1 MKKVPIV
8 LLILGGVLANF
19 IGISNTISQP
29 IFWKVLPIR
38 KSDMKTMAPTDMAS
52 RIKLPNVSSTIAL
65 FLLMIHLPDVTK
77 NV

>member
-1 MKKVPIV
+1 MIPVIYSLKTALVKPGRV
-8 LLILGGVLANF
+8 
-19 IGISNTISQP
+19 SQP

-38 KSDMKTMAPTDMAS
+38 KSDMKAMAPTDMAS